1 MIINHNIPA
10 LNTYN
15 KLVMNTKGMSAALE
29 KLSSGLRIN
38 KAADDAAG
46 LAISEKM
53 RSQIRGLDQASR
65 NAQDGISMIQTA
77 EGGLNET
84 HSILQRMRELAV
96 QSANGTYTSQDRM
109 QIQKE
114 VDQLTSEIDRI
125 AGTTQFN
132 GKNLL
137 DGTSSALTSTD
148 QISTRVFMRD
158 GLRQLDQ
165 FGQKAAGGGNYEL
178 KITATPGDTEVQKT
192 DIMRIKHQTVTVT
205 GGTTAGT
212 TNAGYYDLS
221 AANASG
227 LSITLANGFVGPE
240 GAIAG
245 LPILLTGFAINFT
258 GASAADGGFSVNAVA
273 SGGSVSIVV
282 TLEYGASGTANSGVC
297 ITTNQQ
303 VFDAV
308 MALKISSTGSA
319 NWTGLNVNYFLDMK
333 IDDAGAKLTGAG
345 TTGVFTRSSGGT
357 ATSGFTATKIERV
370 GEIALD
376 TTKLYDIQ
384 EFWDSSGN
392 FILQN
397 PQTLNMVQGD
407 GQKTYITL
415 FDTDTIG
422 SVKDKLNDA
431 IYNGLGQ
438 KLVVDSTV
446 SMDRFVSYDP
456 WGTDGLQ
463 AVPGTFIIR
472 SGISGND
479 GKITFIG
486 DDPTLRA
493 LSLQTIQKATET
505 QFKVSVYEAHKQTLM
520 AKDVEISGNNLIG
533 VVNKDVDVQFASNTG
548 VKVTWDDTLKKFALA
563 GDAANPVSTFIH
575 ISDNTTVFHI
585 GANQKQDIGVG
596 IGDMGARALG
606 VNNILV
612 NSNELSNIAIG
623 KIDKAIFTVSAE
635 RAKLGAVQ
643 NRLDHTINNLS
654 VTSENLTASE
664 SRIRD
669 VDMAKEMMNFTKFNI
684 LNQAATAMLA
694 QANQMP
700 QTVLQLLR

>member
-15 KLVMNTKGMSAALE
+15 KLVINNKGMSSALE

-77 EGGLNET
+77 EGALNET
-84 HSILQRMRELAV
+84 HSILQRMRELSV
-96 QSANGTYTSQDRM
+96 QAANGTYTAQDRM

-114 VDQLTSEIDRI
+114 IDQLTSEIDRI

-148 QISTRVFMRD
+148 LLTTRVFMRD

-165 FGQKAAGGGNYEL
+165 FGQKAPGGGNYEL
-178 KITATPGDTEVQKT
+178 KITATPGKTEVQKS
-192 DIMRIKHQTVTVT
+192 DIMEIKHETVTVS
-205 GGTTAGT
+205 GGT
-212 TNAGYYDLS
+212 AGYTVGTVQGS
-221 AANASG
+221 SG
-227 LSITLANGFVGPE
+227 LSIAVQQGFTGPS
-240 GAIAG
+240 GV
-245 LPILLTGFAINFT
+245 LLTGIQIDFVVDSGD
-258 GASAADGGFSVNAVA
+258 GAFKVSGLMVGNAAT
-273 SGGSVSIVV
+273 IHV
-282 TLEYGASGTANSGVC
+282 TLQIGASGTAVSGLMQ
-297 ITTNQQ
+297 TTVTQ
-303 VFDAV
+303 VKDAI
-308 MALKISSTGSA
+308 MALKLDGGGASMTGV
-319 NWTGLNVNYFLDMK
+319 NVSYFMDMK
-333 IDDAGAKLTGAG
+333 VNNASATFSGIATAL
-345 TTGVFTRSSGGT
+345 TTGFTMNST
-357 ATSGFTATKIERV
+357 QFAATKIERV
-370 GEIALD
+370 GEVALS
-376 TTKLYDIQ
+376 TTNLYDIK

-397 PQTLNMVQGD
+397 PQTINLVQGD
-407 GQKTYITL
+407 GQKTQVTL
-415 FDTDTIG
+415 YDTDTIQ
-422 SVKDKLNDA
+422 SVTDKLNDA

-438 KLVVDSTV
+438 KYVVDSAV
-446 SMDRFVSYDP
+446 GQSSFVSYDP
-456 WGTDGLQ
+456 WGIDSSVMTGGSSDLQ

-472 SGISGND
+472 SSTSGND
-479 GKITFIG
+479 GKLAFIA
-486 DDPTLRA
+486 DDPIIRA

-505 QFKVSVYEAHKQTLM
+505 QFKVSVYEAHNQTLL
-520 AKDVEISGNNLIG
+520 AKDVTISGNNLIG
-533 VVNKDVDVQFASNTG
+533 IINKDVDVQFASNTG
-548 VKVTWDDTLKKFALA
+548 VRVTWDNTNKKFILSGLA
-563 GDAANPVSTFIH
+563 TATSTFVH

-596 IGDMGARALG
+596 IGDMGSKALG

-612 NSNELSNIAIG
+612 NTNELANASIG
-623 KIDKAIFTVSAE
+623 KIDAAIFRVSSE

>member
-15 KLVMNTKGMSAALE
+15 KLVLNNQGMSRALE

-77 EGGLNET
+77 EGALNET

-96 QSANGTYTSQDRM
+96 QAANGTYTAQDRM

-114 VDQLTSEIDRI
+114 IDQLTSEIDRI

-137 DGTSSALTSTD
+137 DGTSSALVSTD
-148 QISTRVFMRD
+148 KISTRVFMRD

-165 FGQKAAGGGNYEL
+165 FGQKAPGGGNYRIE
-178 KITATPGDTEVQKT
+178 IIADPGKAEVQKS
-192 DIMRIKHQTVTVT
+192 DIMRIKHETVTVS
-205 GGTTAGT
+205 GGTASYIALGGATGLSVAVLNEFTGPSGVMLNQIEILIQSGALGQDFSATAT
-212 TNAGYYDLS
+212 ST
-221 AANASG
+221 ASG
-227 LSITLANGFVGPE
+227 IVTITVNLEIGEASTPQS
-240 GAIAG
+240 G
-245 LPILLTGFAINFT
+245 LVL
-258 GASAADGGFSVNAVA
+258 
-273 SGGSVSIVV
+273 
-282 TLEYGASGTANSGVC
+282 
-297 ITTNQQ
+297 TTNQ
-303 VFDAV
+303 DLYESI
-308 MALKISSTGSA
+308 MALKLDSA
-319 NWTGLNVNYFLDMK
+319 GAMTGLNVSYFMDLRIENADGG
-333 IDDAGAKLTGAG
+333 ITSGLASLTG
-345 TTGVFTRSSGGT
+345 VSDEF
-357 ATSGFTATKIERV
+357 FATKIERV
-370 GEIALD
+370 GEIALE
-376 TTKLYDIQ
+376 TTRLYDIE
-384 EFWDSSGN
+384 EFWDTSGN
-392 FILQN
+392 FILAN
-397 PQTLNMVQGD
+397 PQTLNLVQGD
-407 GQKTYITL
+407 GQKAYITL

-422 SVKDKLNDA
+422 SVKDKMNEA
-431 IYNGLGQ
+431 IYTTLGQ
-438 KLVVDSTV
+438 KLIVESSVGKNS
-446 SMDRFVSYDP
+446 FVSYDP
-456 WGTDGLQ
+456 WGVPANSLET
-463 AVPGTFIIR
+463 VPGTFIIR
-472 SGISGND
+472 SAMSGND
-479 GKITFIG
+479 GRITFIG

-505 QFKVSVYEAHKQTLM
+505 QFTVNVFDAHSNEQL
-520 AKDVEISGNNLIG
+520 AKNVKISGNNLIG
-533 VVNKDVDVQFASNTG
+533 VINKDVDVQFSSNTG
-548 VKVTWDDTLKKFALA
+548 VKVTFDTTEKTFTFS
-563 GDAANPVSTFIH
+563 GSTTAAETFVH

-596 IGDMGARALG
+596 IGNMGARSLG

-612 NSNELSNIAIG
+612 NSNELANISIG
-623 KIDKAIFTVSAE
+623 KIDSAIFRVSAE
-635 RAKLGAVQ
+635 RAKLGAIQ

>member
-15 KLVMNTKGMSAALE
+15 KLLLNTKGMSSALE

-96 QSANGTYTSQDRM
+96 QAANGTYTAQDRM

-148 QISTRVFMRD
+148 MISTRVFMRD

-165 FGQKAAGGGNYEL
+165 FGQKAAGGGNYQL
-178 KITATPGDTEVQKT
+178 KITSTPGDAEVQKT
-192 DIMRIKHQTVTVT
+192 DIMRIKHETVTVS
-205 GGTTAGT
+205 GGVASYC
-212 TNAGYYDLS
+212 ALS
-221 AANASG
+221 GATG
-227 LSITLANGFVGPE
+227 LSVVVQNDFTGPS
-240 GAIAG
+240 GV
-245 LPILLTGFAINFT
+245 LLTGVTVNFT
-258 GASAADGGFSVNAVA
+258 VA
-273 SGGSVSIVV
+273 SGATAFSVSGSATAGGV
-282 TLEYGASGTANSGVC
+282 TINVQLRMGEDGTALSGLYQ
-297 ITTNQQ
+297 TTNQQ
-303 VFDAV
+303 IYDAV
-308 MALKISSTGSA
+308 MSLKLNSAGSSMTGVNVSYFMDMRIDA
-319 NWTGLNVNYFLDMK
+319 ASGGLNSGTMVIADGL
-333 IDDAGAKLTGAG
+333 GA
-345 TTGVFTRSSGGT
+345 TT
-357 ATSGFTATKIERV
+357 ASGFFATKIERV
-370 GEIALD
+370 GEIALAS
-376 TTKLYDIQ
+376 TKLNDIQ

-392 FILQN
+392 FILAN
-397 PQTLNMVQGD
+397 PQTLNLVQGD

-415 FDTDTIG
+415 FDTDTIQ
-422 SVKDKLNDA
+422 SVQDKLNSA

-438 KLVVDSTV
+438 KYVVDSSVGST
-446 SMDRFVSYDP
+446 SFVSYDP
-456 WGTDGLQ
+456 WGVGASGLEV
-463 AVPGTFIIR
+463 VPGTFIIR
-472 SGISGND
+472 SAISGND
-479 GKITFIG
+479 GKIAFIG
-486 DDPTLRA
+486 DDPTIRA

-505 QFKVSVYEAHKQTLM
+505 QFKVSVYEAHKQTLL
-520 AKDVEISGNNLIG
+520 AKDVAISGNNLIG
-533 VVNKDVDVQFASNTG
+533 VINKDVDVQFASNTG
-548 VKVTWDDTLKKFALA
+548 VTVKWDSTNYKFTMSGSATAVDTF
-563 GDAANPVSTFIH
+563 VH

-596 IGDMGARALG
+596 IGDMGTRALG

-612 NSNELSNIAIG
+612 NNNDLANIAIG
-623 KIDKAIFTVSAE
+623 KIDAAIFRVSSE

-654 VTSENLTASE
+654 VTSENLTAAE

-669 VDMAKEMMNFTKFNI
+669 VDMAKSMTEFTKYNI

>member
-15 KLVMNTKGMSAALE
+15 KLVLNNQGMSKALE

-38 KAADDAAG
+38 RAADDAAG

-65 NAQDGISMIQTA
+65 NAQDGISFIQTA
-77 EGGLNET
+77 EGALNET
-84 HSILQRMRELAV
+84 HAILQRMRELAV
-96 QSANGTYTSQDRM
+96 QSANGTYTSQDRT

-114 VDQLTSEIDRI
+114 IDQLTSEIDRI

-132 GKNLL
+132 TKNLL
-137 DGTSSALTSTD
+137 DGTSSALVSTD
-148 QISTRVFMRD
+148 KISTRVFMRD

-165 FGQKAAGGGNYEL
+165 FGQKAPGGGNYEL
-178 KITATPGDTEVQKT
+178 KITATPGQTEVLKT
-192 DIMRIKHQTVTVT
+192 DIMRIKHETVTVSGGTASYAALNGAT
-205 GGTTAGT
+205 GMSIAILNDFTGPNDTLLTGVTLVFTAASGVGAFQVSGELITTAGT
-212 TNAGYYDLS
+212 G
-221 AANASG
+221 
-227 LSITLANGFVGPE
+227 VV
-240 GAIAG
+240 
-245 LPILLTGFAINFT
+245 IN
-258 GASAADGGFSVNAVA
+258 VQ
-273 SGGSVSIVV
+273 
-282 TLEYGASGTANSGVC
+282 LEIGASGTALSGQM

-303 VFDAV
+303 IYDAI
-308 MALKISSTGSA
+308 MALKLNDTSTVAG
-319 NWTGLNVNYFLDMK
+319 WTGLNVSYFLDLR
-333 IDDAGAKLTGAG
+333 IEDATGG
-345 TTGVFTRSSGGT
+345 F
-357 ATSGFTATKIERV
+357 TSGTQALSRTADQFLATKIERV
-370 GEIALD
+370 GEIALE

-392 FILQN
+392 FILAN
-397 PQTLNMVQGD
+397 PQTLSLVQGD

-422 SVKDKLNDA
+422 SVRNKLNEA

-438 KLVVDSTV
+438 KYVVDSSV
-446 SMDRFVSYDP
+446 SKDRFVSYDP
-456 WGTDGLQ
+456 WGTQGLQ

-472 SGISGND
+472 SGISGTD

-486 DDPTLRA
+486 DDPVLRA

-505 QFKVSVYEAHKQTLM
+505 QFKVSVYEAHNQTLL

-533 VVNKDVDVQFASNTG
+533 VVHKDVDVQFSSNTG
-548 VKVTWDDTLKKFALA
+548 VRVTWDDTNKKFTLSGIVG
-563 GDAANPVSTFIH
+563 GDSTFIH

-596 IGDMGARALG
+596 IGDMGTRGLG

-612 NSNELSNIAIG
+612 TSNDHANIAIG
-623 KIDKAIFTVSAE
+623 KIDIAINRVSSE
-635 RAKLGAVQ
+635 RAKLGALQ
-643 NRLDHTINNLS
+643 NRLEHTINNLS
-654 VTSENLTASE
+654 VTSENLSASE

-669 VDMAKEMMNFTKFNI
+669 VDMAKEMMNFTKYNI
-684 LNQAATAMLA
+684 LQQAATAMLA

>member
-1 MIINHNIPA
+1 MIINHNLPA

-15 KLVMNTKGMSAALE
+15 KLVLNNYGMSKALE

-38 KAADDAAG
+38 RAADDAAG

-77 EGGLNET
+77 EGALNET

-96 QSANGTYTSQDRM
+96 QSANGTYTAQDRM

-114 VDQLTSEIDRI
+114 IDQLTSEIDRI

-137 DGTSSALTSTD
+137 DGTSSALVSTD
-148 QISTRVFMRD
+148 KISTRVFMRD

-165 FGQKAAGGGNYEL
+165 FGQKAPGGGNYEL
-178 KITATPGDTEVQKT
+178 KITATPGLAEVQKT
-192 DIMRIKHQTVTVT
+192 DIMRIKHETVTVSGGVTSYQMLT
-205 GGTTAGT
+205 G
-212 TNAGYYDLS
+212 
-221 AANASG
+221 SG
-227 LSITLANGFVGPE
+227 LSFVALQDFTGPSGVLMTGVVFQFFEASGVGAFEVSGHVSGQSAVISVTLEIGASGS
-240 GAIAG
+240 AIAG
-245 LPILLTGFAINFT
+245 QMQ
-258 GASAADGGFSVNAVA
+258 
-273 SGGSVSIVV
+273 
-282 TLEYGASGTANSGVC
+282 
-297 ITTNQQ
+297 TTQQQ
-303 VFDAV
+303 VYDAV
-308 MALKISSTGSA
+308 MALKLNDTGDA
-319 NWTGLNVNYFLDMK
+319 MTGVNVSYFLDMR
-333 IDDAGAKLTGAG
+333 IEDAAASFSGI
-345 TTGVFTRSSGGT
+345 TTGTDASISVT
-357 ATSGFTATKIERV
+357 GFQATKIERV
-370 GEIALD
+370 GQIALE
-376 TTKLYDIQ
+376 TTRLYDIQ

-392 FILQN
+392 FILAN

-422 SVKDKLNDA
+422 SVKDKLNEA

-438 KLVVDSTV
+438 KYVVDSSV
-446 SMDRFVSYDP
+446 SSDSFVSYDP
-456 WGTDGLQ
+456 YGTDGLQ

-472 SGISGND
+472 SAVSGND

-486 DDPTLRA
+486 DDPTIRA

-505 QFKVSVYEAHKQTLM
+505 QFKVSVYEAHKQTLL

-533 VVNKDVDVQFASNTG
+533 VVHKDVDVQFASNTG
-548 VKVTWDDTLKKFALA
+548 VEVTWNDTDKKFEFTGAT
-563 GDAANPVSTFIH
+563 NPVSTFIH
-575 ISDNTTVFHI
+575 ISDNTNVFHI
-585 GANQKQDIGVG
+585 GANQKQDIGMG

-612 NSNELSNIAIG
+612 NSNELANMAIG
-623 KIDKAIFTVSAE
+623 KLDAAIFRVSSE
-635 RAKLGAVQ
+635 RAKLGAIQ

-654 VTSENLTASE
+654 VTSENLTAAE